1 MPLLFIQLHLVAF
14 RALTD
19 AIRYPGG
26 STLGLFGWGCGDV
39 GCAAGTLEP
48 LVYTRYSSSEFCY
61 PILD

>member
-48 LVYTRYSSSEFCY
+48 WN
-61 PILD
+61 P